1 MLQQKV
7 TCLMTIY
14 MLFYT
19 REPASQKEDFMRNL
33 VYFFNKL
40 SLIYDIVSVFFQI
53 APNLA
58 PSPASAFLLKH
69 PLTRPNLHIE
79 YA

>member
-19 REPASQKEDFMRNL
+19 HEPASHKGEFMRNL
-33 VYFFNKL
+33 AYFFNKFT
-40 SLIYDIVSVFFQI
+40 LIYNIVSVFFKI